1 LLELQAI
8 CAGYGRT
15 EVLHDVH
22 LSVDEGEIV
31 TIIGA
36 NGSGKSTLL
45 KTISGVVRP
54 SSGTVTFAGERVERF
69 GVEKIVSRRVVQIP
83 EGRRLFAPLSVQ
95 ENLALGSYSRRKG
108 DRTVGERLDQ
118 VFDLFPRLRE
128 RKRQPA
134 CTLSGGDQILWA
146 VAGALLAEPR
156 LLLLDEPSMGLA
168 PLVVREIFTS
178 LRRLNQE
185 GLTMVLVEQDA
196 RIALSLAHRGLL
208 MERGRIVMA
217 DTAQGLLD
225 NPEVR
230 AIYFGRG
237 SSGRSSRTEG
247 A

>member
-1 LLELQAI
+1 LW
-8 CAGYGRT
+8 G
-15 EVLHDVH
+15 
-22 LSVDEGEIV
+22 
-31 TIIGA
+31 GA
-36 NGSGKSTLL
+36 
-45 KTISGVVRP
+45 RP
-54 SSGTVTFAGERVERF
+54 
-69 GVEKIVSRRVVQIP
+69 
-83 EGRRLFAPLSVQ
+83 
-95 ENLALGSYSRRKG
+95 
-108 DRTVGERLDQ
+108 
-118 VFDLFPRLRE
+118 LFP
-128 RKRQPA
+128 A
-134 CTLSGGDQILWA
+134 
-146 VAGALLAEPR
+146 PR

-196 RIALSLAHRGLL
+196 RIALSLAHRGLV

-237 SSGRSSRTEG
+237 SSSRSSRTEG